1 MRIIEPKIELIEQ
14 GENIVSHVARC
25 ARVCYKREKGNDE
38 VTYNN
43 LLKNKHWSMFRHAT
57 FYYIIDSRYIDST
70 YNNPNLLWVAELN
83 KIINKYNQ
91 LVIGIDIKY
100 YNHTYYIVINGNW
113 RLDYKY
119 LFDTLFDYQVQDK
132 AFANACDVAWNMMRY
147 TFKITTQ
154 ISTSRELNRVSPN
167 SIAEQSTRYVYEDG
181 TLCRP
186 HWLDDTY
193 SIGEVFN
200 GVVEVWRNKDEDED
214 VKTKILNYIR
224 ACKSGF
230 DYYKYLINMG
240 IPRQDARGV
249 LPLDTA
255 TECVYTYSIAE
266 WRHII
271 ELRADEKRAHPN
283 AVIIANMIKKELN
296 DLGYDL

>member
-1 MRIIEPKIELIEQ
+1 MQIINPKVELIEQ

-43 LLKNKHWSMFRHAT
+43 LIENKHWSMFRHAT
-57 FYYIIDSRYIDST
+57 NYYIVDYYRINLSDST
-70 YNNPNLLWVAELN
+70 FDLRWIEQFD
-83 KIINKYNQ
+83 ITINCYKQ
-91 LVIGIDIKY
+91 VIAGIDVKY
-100 YNHTYYIVINGNW
+100 YKYAYYIVINGNW
-113 RLDYKY
+113 ALDHQNLVSTIK
-119 LFDTLFDYQVQDK
+119 DYQVEAK
-132 AFANACDVAWNMMRY
+132 EFANASEIAWNMMRY

-167 SIAEQSTRYVYEDG
+167 NIAEQSTRYVYEDG
-181 TLCRP
+181 TICRP

-230 DYYKYLINMG
+230 DSYKYLIGMG
-240 IPRQDARGV
+240 ISRQDARGV

-255 TECVYTYSIAE
+255 TECVYTYSIPE

-271 ELRADEKRAHPN
+271 ELRADVKHAHPN

-296 DLGYDL
+296 YLGYDL